1 MGMQIA
7 DLAESLG
14 HNSDAAKFAMRA
26 LARSDVKPEARW
38 VLALQVIPGKAADG
52 DYAGIMDLWRS
63 LTTDPMP
70 PGAPQEAESGMAEIP
85 IIAIGFS
92 VAALKLRADAA
103 GSHVAAAVLALGG
116 VSGTVPEA
124 EKFHRA
130 ARLIED
136 AFASVLGG
144 GQLVEM
150 GNKQETTALHV
161 ISYLGA
167 MFKLGPAGA
176 FRALCAILP
185 ALKGLPKGVYRV
197 LVVPFVRSFWR
208 VAIERDA
215 FAFSAPRLVERQ
227 INEALVIEGEASL
240 LPLLTAVGRGLGVSA
255 PQWLRN

>member
-1 MGMQIA
+1 M
-7 DLAESLG
+7 L
-14 HNSDAAKFAMRA
+14 F
-26 LARSDVKPEARW
+26 RS
-38 VLALQVIPGKAADG
+38 LALQVIPGKAADG

>member
-1 MGMQIA
+1 
-7 DLAESLG
+7 
-14 HNSDAAKFAMRA
+14 
-26 LARSDVKPEARW
+26 

-63 LTTDPMP
+63 LTTDPMLP
-70 PGAPQEAESGMAEIP
+70 DAPQEAEGGMAEIP

-92 VAALKLRADAA
+92 VAALKLRGDAA
-103 GSHVAAAVLALGG
+103 PGSHVAAAVLALGG
-116 VSGTVPEA
+116 VSGTVPAA

-130 ARLIED
+130 ASLIED
-136 AFASVLGG
+136 AFASVLAG

-150 GNKQETTALHV
+150 GNKQETTAFHV

-167 MFKLGPAGA
+167 MFKLGPADA
-176 FRALCAILP
+176 FRAVCAILP
-185 ALKGLPKGVYRV
+185 ALKGLPKGMYRV

-227 INEALVIEGEASL
+227 INEALGIEGEASL

-255 PQWLRN
+255 PHGLEIEAAVCRTARDPGKGHKIDP